1 MTTIEGANS
10 FFRFGLEGVGHFGT
24 EDYEYFLS
32 IQLTRVAKG
41 SKTKEVN
48 LIVGEG

>member
-1 MTTIEGANS
+1 MTTASSDSGW
-10 FFRFGLEGVGHFGT
+10 RGGHFGT